1 MSFMIRMKKN
11 EQGTYDL
18 DCTSPETLPD
28 LIEVSGHVDLIR
40 INDEP
45 VNDVVD
51 LTVRSRDL
59 MANAS
64 KRQQYF
70 HQS

>member
-18 DCTSPETLPD
+18 DCTSPDTLPD
-28 LIEVSGHVDLIR
+28 RIDVSGHVETIW

-45 VNDVVD
+45 VLDTVD

-59 MANAS
+59 FANAS
-64 KRQQYF
+64 KRQQF
-70 HQS
+70 FG